1 MSRNFFLFV
10 INPKSGNT
18 DKEGLENLIE
28 ISCNKNK
35 LKYTILYTT
44 GENDKQKIEEEIS
57 NLNPD
62 VVIACGGD
70 GTVNLIADIIKGSD
84 ILLGIIPL
92 GSANGLAAE
101 LEIPEDIEQSLE
113 IVMRKKATAT
123 DVLIINKEFI
133 SLHLSDVGFN
143 AKMIRDFEKS
153 GDRGNLAYA
162 KSFFSSLKDKK
173 ATFFTL
179 EVDGKSIEIVAEMIV
194 FANASSYG
202 TGAVINPDSSMS
214 DGIFEIIVF
223 KPIPLGD
230 LVSLSFSSFFGDINN
245 SEFVTIYP
253 AQSAKIICHEKE
265 LLQVDGELK
274 GEVDE
279 ITLGIKKGAIN
290 VIAPSTY

>member
-1 MSRNFFLFV
+1 MNQQQFLFI

-18 DKEGLENLIE
+18 DKEGLENFIG

-35 LKYTILYTT
+35 LKYTIFYTT
-44 GENDKQKIEEEIS
+44 GENDGQKIKEEIS
-57 NLNPD
+57 KTKPE
-62 VVIACGGD
+62 VVVACGGD
-70 GTVNLIADIIKGSD
+70 GTVNQIADIIKNTNTM
-84 ILLGIIPL
+84 LGIIPL
-92 GSANGLAAE
+92 GSANGLASE
-101 LEIPEDIEQSLE
+101 LEIPEDIEESLE
-113 IVMRKKATAT
+113 ILMRKKVMPI
-123 DVLIINKEFI
+123 DILIINQDFL

-143 AKMIRDFEKS
+143 AKMIQDFELN
-153 GDRGNLAYA
+153 GDRGKLAYA

-173 ATFFTL
+173 TTYFTL
-179 EVDGKSIEIVAEMIV
+179 ELKDKTIEVAAEMIV

-245 SEFVTIYP
+245 SEFVDIYP
-253 AQSAKIICHEKE
+253 AQTAKIMCHEKE

-274 GEVDE
+274 GEVEE
-279 ITLGIKKGAIN
+279 IKLEINKGAIQLI
-290 VIAPSTY
+290 VP